1 LAARCHDVRA
11 VMTPPFYP
19 AWRVDEGYSAWRYQ
33 RESLSG
39 VDVWRCPVWVPTHP
53 TGVRRMLSQ
62 ISYFLSSLPVML
74 WQIFW
79 RPEVV
84 IAIEPP
90 LFCAL
95 QAWLVARLA
104 GAKAWLHIQD
114 FEVDV
119 ALRMGLLEYGAL
131 YSIVA
136 TMERWLMCGFD
147 RVSTIS
153 EKMLERLSFKGVPP
167 ERRVLFTN
175 WVDTERI
182 YPLGY
187 SSPMRSELGISKDT
201 IVVLYSGNMGAK
213 QGLEV
218 MIEAARYLKDDSSV
232 LFVLCGD
239 GGERASLQA
248 QAQSLPNV
256 RFILL
261 QSLEGLNNLLNMADI
276 HILSQRADAAD
287 LVMPSKLTGMLAS
300 GRPVI
305 ATAKTHTQVAKVVE
319 QCGIVVPPEDAQAL
333 TDAVR
338 QLAVNPEARSQLGT
352 IARDYALSHWRN
364 DLVLL
369 SFEEK
374 LLSLRSCFKNKAMRR
389 QNEACSLQGLQPAR
403 RARAKN
409 RSVQRST

>member
-239 GGERASLQA
+239 GGERSFAGTSA
-248 QAQSLPNV
+248 
-256 RFILL
+256 
-261 QSLEGLNNLLNMADI
+261 E
-276 HILSQRADAAD
+276 
-287 LVMPSKLTGMLAS
+287 LAKRS
-300 GRPVI
+300 IYLAPIFGRI
-305 ATAKTHTQVAKVVE
+305 K
-319 QCGIVVPPEDAQAL
+319 
-333 TDAVR
+333 
-338 QLAVNPEARSQLGT
+338 
-352 IARDYALSHWRN
+352 
-364 DLVLL
+364 
-369 SFEEK
+369 
-374 LLSLRSCFKNKAMRR
+374 
-389 QNEACSLQGLQPAR
+389 
-403 RARAKN
+403 
-409 RSVQRST
+409 